1 MDFSRLISGT
11 ISFVQNHTVI
21 AIVLAL
27 GLLFFVYRKPKLF
40 FALLFVA
47 LFLAGLFCMITSVT
61 RSDSEQKR
69 RLIHEE
75 EKESDNT
82 PRSLFRNPLRFA
94 VTELCTHETRL
105 PGCSEFLSFKS

>member
-1 MDFSRLISGT
+1 MDFSRIISGT
-11 ISFVQNHTVI
+11 LSFAQNHTVI

-47 LFLAGLFCMITSVT
+47 LFLAGLFYMIISLT
-61 RSDSEQKR
+61 RSGSEQKE
-69 RLIHEE
+69 RLTHEQ
-75 EKESDNT
+75 EKESDNS

-94 VTELCTHETRL
+94 VTVLYTHETRL
-105 PGCSEFLSFKS
+105 PG